1 MAVVRK
7 DAPDSKSFIR
17 GLVGEDVEY
26 INPVEHFRQGQIRL
40 ISAAYRDLLNLH
52 NVEMTAKLPE
62 RFFIEKA
69 EKDWEGIYNG
79 VMAAKVPAN
88 FMALLL
94 SESKK
99 EQERLMRAQS
109 ITPDELGAF
118 IFRAWNE
125 HGYTM
130 STYHFKSIPSN
141 VDEKDLPKAYMVEGD
156 TVTKMGDTTLS
167 DGKLRAVLR
176 ERKVIVA
183 RILDKGKEWHCFFQT
198 YRSLRGEETWR
209 EGQPHLHYLSDKW
222 GVPREQV
229 VERIKQGD
237 YPATSVHIALTNY

>member
-1 MAVVRK
+1 
-7 DAPDSKSFIR
+7 
-17 GLVGEDVEY
+17 
-26 INPVEHFRQGQIRL
+26 
-40 ISAAYRDLLNLH
+40 
-52 NVEMTAKLPE
+52 
-62 RFFIEKA
+62 
-69 EKDWEGIYNG
+69 
-79 VMAAKVPAN
+79 
-88 FMALLL
+88 
-94 SESKK
+94 
-99 EQERLMRAQS
+99 
-109 ITPDELGAF
+109 
-118 IFRAWNE
+118 
-125 HGYTM
+125 M

-237 YPATSVHIALTNY
+237 YPATSVHIALTDY